1 MIERKPKLVTN
12 PFDAEFVEAD
22 RGARRTVS
30 DPQQPQKAQ
39 VDIAPEGV
47 GMSKTPQNRASSD
60 GDASSASCYAQH
72 VLDTVDCECEISEAY
87 SSKVTQVTKEGASG
101 VTSCSTIEIA
111 NVHQK
116 GESDILVQS
125 DILVMSS
132 DISLTGQSKQCIVT
146 SSTTS
151 RKPSTGSLH
160 LDLSTEQGST
170 SNFSN
175 EEEDDDDSE
184 VKKKPKHL
192 VTETPVEVD
201 GPLPCRF
208 HNIPQ
213 FSEIAKELG
222 RVPSLAEYFTY
233 RLDKITVDLES
244 RYPNLD
250 ECYQQLISGFQ
261 GALSYEVFH
270 RAAMKVQSQA
280 EMMYDGVFMVLNF
293 GRYLFKQFPDYASN
307 YTTQWVDDYIVHQGG
322 WVSGVC
328 IVL

>member
-1 MIERKPKLVTN
+1 M
-12 PFDAEFVEAD
+12 
-22 RGARRTVS
+22 S
-30 DPQQPQKAQ
+30 DPQQSQKAQ
-39 VDIAPEGV
+39 VDIVPEGD
-47 GMSKTPQNRASSD
+47 GMLKKLPNRPSSD
-60 GDASSASCYAQH
+60 GDANGASCHTQH
-72 VLDTVDCECEISEAY
+72 VLDTVDCECERSDAC
-87 SSKVTQVTKEGASG
+87 SSKVTRMTSETKEGASG
-101 VTSCSTIEIA
+101 MSTVDLT
-111 NVHQK
+111 NVHRVIHSQ
-116 GESDILVQS
+116 GESDMHIMSGNILLTNQS
-125 DILVMSS
+125 E
-132 DISLTGQSKQCIVT
+132 QCIAISASDT
-146 SSTTS
+146 STS
-151 RKPSTGSLH
+151 KISSKLSTGSLH

-170 SNFSN
+170 SDASNFSN
-175 EEEDDDDSE
+175 EEEDDDNDDSE

-192 VTETPVEVD
+192 VAETPVEVD

-222 RVPSLAEYFTY
+222 HVPSLAEYFTY

-250 ECYQQLISGFQ
+250 KCYQQLISGFQ

-270 RAAMKVQSQA
+270 QAAMRVQSQA
-280 EMMYDGVFMVLNF
+280 DMMYDGVFMVLNF